1 MFVQTLILLCV
12 HFLLFLLEEIY
23 LFLSLI
29 LYNSP
34 NWMDKLIRGD
44 YLIPAFQLK
53 ALLLAQCL
61 VDANDVYRV
70 ALKVLT

>member
-1 MFVQTLILLCV
+1 
-12 HFLLFLLEEIY
+12 
-23 LFLSLI
+23 
-29 LYNSP
+29 
-34 NWMDKLIRGD
+34 MDKLIRGD